1 MFMEVMGDHFNAA
14 TRFFTI
20 FAAICSLT
28 SSSLAIV
35 VLHFE
40 ILDVEVSSPLTKPVE
55 WPTTATVVAEHA
67 LLLALAKT

>member
-1 MFMEVMGDHFNAA
+1 MSTEVMGDHFNAA

-20 FAAICSLT
+20 FAAICPLT

-40 ILDVEVSSPLTKPVE
+40 IPDVEVSSPLTKPVE
-55 WPTTATVVAEHA
+55 WPTTATVAAEHA